1 MNVKTTRLASLLVDT
16 CYEEFSV
23 KFGRLA
29 ITETAKYFDN
39 WSCAKKFKQLFIL
52 NI

>member
-1 MNVKTTRLASLLVDT
+1 MMNVKTTRLASLLVDT

-29 ITETAKYFDN
+29 IITETAKYFDN
-39 WSCAKKFKQLFIL
+39 
-52 NI
+52 